1 MWNEIFQVAIS
12 NGIFALLFV
21 ALLLYQLR
29 DSANREK
36 KYQDTIQR
44 LSKHISVIEDI
55 KSDVDEIKD
64 MLSYKKRKVKKSET
78 ETKKED
84 VIV

>member
-84 VIV
+84 VVV